1 MTVVHQSGLITPGHV
16 ALWTTTGVIEDGGVI
31 AVSQRNVL
39 ASARGVNFNT
49 TNDQPIAIPQRVTAF
64 QLVSVLITNASISLT
79 TAVGGF
85 YPAAGKSGLAIVD
98 PSQNYAGLTTSQT
111 LQQAML
117 TAFGQNTRLSSVNLG
132 TIAGYMNIWFSL
144 TTAQGAPASAD
155 IYLLGVDLS

>member
-16 ALWTTTGVIEDGGVI
+16 ALWTTTGVIEDGGTI

-64 QLVSVLITNASISLT
+64 QLTGIIVTNASVSLT

-85 YPAAGKSGLAIVD
+85 YPAAGQAGLPIVAA
-98 PSQNYAGLTTSQT
+98 SQNYAGLTTSQILT
-111 LQQAML
+111 TPML
-117 TAFGQNTRLSSVNLG
+117 TAFGQNTRFSSVNLG
-132 TIAGYMNIWFSL
+132 TIAGFLNIWFSL

>member
-1 MTVVHQSGLITPGHV
+1 MQQSGLITPGHITI
-16 ALWTTTGVIEDGGVI
+16 WTTTGVIQDGGTI

-39 ASARGVNFNT
+39 ASARSVNFNT

-64 QLVSVLITNASISLT
+64 QLVGILVTNASASLT

-85 YPAAGKSGLAIVD
+85 YPAAGKSGLPIVAA
-98 PSQNYAGLTTSQT
+98 SQNYAGLTTSQT
-111 LQQAML
+111 LQQLML

-144 TTAQGAPASAD
+144 TTPQGAPATAD
-155 IYLLGVDLS
+155 IYLLAVDLS